1 MLPFFLYYV
10 LLVLWL
16 PLLWP
21 AIRVTGLARAW
32 LLFVVGAGISA
43 DLYETW
49 TWFGRTGGV
58 SFHALLVGPVLLCLY
73 VGAVAVLW
81 WQQWRRVAVVLG
93 LLLVLVGG
101 VMTHLWVS
109 AGREGARLTE
119 VFHAGNAMLF
129 EAKFRG
135 EDGYRA
141 YFGLDEAGTD
151 SFPAGHWLA
160 QDGSHFTRLIVN
172 PAGRAWLF
180 FRCGETECH
189 HGPGEQGLQPAAGAA
204 WKAWQGALT
213 PRVGNP
219 VPVQIIQENS
229 ERLSVEVK
237 GLQLAFVAAPPPIV
251 TAPAQQSIEFLGAF
265 SALVCRERHSVLRQ
279 VWLWREEGR
288 LYAIALAASVAAGR
302 RADFLTPHVLGE
314 GTRNGDAWSFNW
326 QHNGQTWQASVAL
339 AGAEADFTLRI
350 GEREPETVRLASGA
364 IIEDEVIELAP
375 LTTKADWHNWF
386 ATVLTGHFSSGPVP
400 DC

>member
-1 MLPFFLYYV
+1 MLPFLLYYI

-21 AIRVTGLARAW
+21 AFRLTGKARAW

-43 DLYETW
+43 DLYELW

-58 SFHALLVGPVLLCLY
+58 SFHALLVGPALLCLY
-73 VGAVAVLW
+73 VSAVAVLW
-81 WQQWRRVAVVLG
+81 WQQWRRVAVTLG
-93 LLLVLVGG
+93 LLLILVGG
-101 VMTHLWVS
+101 VLAHLWIS

-119 VFHAGNAMLF
+119 VFHAGNALLF
-129 EAKFRG
+129 EAKFRN

-141 YFGLDEAGTD
+141 YFGLDEAGSD

-160 QDGSHFTRLIVN
+160 QDDSHFTRLIVN

-180 FRCGETECH
+180 YRCGETECH
-189 HGPGEQGLQPAAGAA
+189 HGPGEQGLKAAAGAA
-204 WKAWQGALT
+204 WKAWRGALK

-219 VPVQIIQENS
+219 VPVRIIQENR

-237 GLQLAFVAAPPPIV
+237 GRRIIFGAAPPPIKAAS
-251 TAPAQQSIEFLGAF
+251 APQALEFLGAYG
-265 SALVCRERHSVLRQ
+265 ALVCRDRHTLLRQ

-288 LYAIALAASVAAGR
+288 LYAVALAASVAAGR
-302 RADFLTPHVLGE
+302 RAAFLTPHVLGE
-314 GTRNGDAWSFNW
+314 GIRHGDAWSFDW
-326 QHNGQTWQASVAL
+326 QHNGQKWQASVAL
-339 AGAEADFTLRI
+339 DGDDAEFTLRI
-350 GEREPETVRLASGA
+350 GAREPETVRLLRGA
-364 IIEDEVIELAP
+364 IIGDEVVELAP
-375 LTTKADWHNWF
+375 LTTKADWDHWF